1 MAGSDWQN
9 PDAPHDR
16 IQHLHVQWAWPASVG
31 RHAGDMR
38 RCKEEGSS
46 GLGCVAPC
54 KARQRCRYTRQ
65 YQAVPCRWPSKHW
78 ETPAASRNWT
88 QRLNASHVAA
98 AGCEQARALAAPERI
113 IGMVLD
119 DHVAIGQHEKPTC
132 SRRGDRLVVARAR
145 EIERFLSQPPR
156 AGGLVW
162 SAWLLCYD

>member
-1 MAGSDWQN
+1 MVIDLF
-9 PDAPHDR
+9 
-16 IQHLHVQWAWPASVG
+16 IIVYLFIYIYFY
-31 RHAGDMR
+31 
-38 RCKEEGSS
+38 
-46 GLGCVAPC
+46 
-54 KARQRCRYTRQ
+54 RYTRQ

-119 DHVAIGQHEKPTC
+119 DHVAIGQHEKPAC

-145 EIERFLSQPPR
+145 EIERFLSQPTSR
-156 AGGLVW
+156 GACMVCL
-162 SAWLLCYD
+162 AYLL